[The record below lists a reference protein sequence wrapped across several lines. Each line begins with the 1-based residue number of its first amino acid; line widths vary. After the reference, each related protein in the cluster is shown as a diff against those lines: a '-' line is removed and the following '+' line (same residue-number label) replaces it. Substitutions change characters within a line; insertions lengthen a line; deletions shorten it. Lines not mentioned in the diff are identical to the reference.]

1 MSTIDRDRMARVGE
15 VREVVF
21 ILIFSA
27 VWRNNFTL
35 SSRFRRYRFLHSSQ
49 LAVDPSDLPLYAVD
63 MARANVRLIS
73 LFSGSARKRV
83 R

>member
-1 MSTIDRDRMARVGE
+1 MDRVGE
-15 VREVVF
+15 GREVVF

-35 SSRFRRYRFLHSSQ
+35 SSRFRRYRFRHPSRFC
-49 LAVDPSDLPLYAVD
+49 VDLSDPCLYAVA
-63 MARANVRLIS
+63 MARADVRRIS

>member
-1 MSTIDRDRMARVGE
+1 
-15 VREVVF
+15 
-21 ILIFSA
+21 
-27 VWRNNFTL
+27 VWRKNFTL
-35 SSRFRRYRFLHSSQ
+35 SSYFRRYRFPYSSQ
-49 LAVDPSDLPLYAVD
+49 LSVDPSDLSLYAVD